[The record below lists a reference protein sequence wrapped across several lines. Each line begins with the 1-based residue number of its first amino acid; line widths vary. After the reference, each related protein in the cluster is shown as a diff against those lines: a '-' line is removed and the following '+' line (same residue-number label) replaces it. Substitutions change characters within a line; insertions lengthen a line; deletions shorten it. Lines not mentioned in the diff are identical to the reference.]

1 MMRSWHVFW
10 QVSFHDF
17 ANWTCESV
25 CKYIRIYI
33 YTLISY
39 HTLSYSIWISHRR
52 DPLWT
57 TLCIH
62 PFGTVWP
69 PNWSCWISNID
80 MLWFQMQID
89 QWIKMRT
96 NSFIHFSLGTLIQS
110 TVCFICHEFAH
121 RDSHTTGPP
130 SEYSILKASD
140 GLSVA
145 NGRVGTDFQIAR
157 RDPWFGNTSKGFNM
171 VVHCIDLDAKT

>member
-10 QVSFHDF
+10 QVSFHDV
-17 ANWTCESV
+17 ANWTCECV
-25 CKYIRIYI
+25 CVYIYI
-33 YTLISY
+33 YALYLIIHY
-39 HTLSYSIWISHRR
+39 HTA
-52 DPLWT
+52 
-57 TLCIH
+57 
-62 PFGTVWP
+62 FGFPTEGI
-69 PNWSCWISNID
+69 PNWSCWISNIE

-96 NSFIHFSLGTLIQS
+96 NSFIHFSLGNYSHSIYS
-110 TVCFICHEFAH
+110 IFICHEFAH
-121 RDSHTTGPP
+121 RDAHTTGPP

-157 RDPWFGNTSKGFNM
+157 RDPWFGNMSKGFNM
-171 VVHCIDLDAKT
+171 IVHCIDLDAKT